1 MQDLEPEA
9 YGISKDL
16 NFNSP
21 EMRYT
26 LKIAKKQLEKL
37 VD

>member
-9 YGISKDL
+9 YGIPKEL

-21 EMRYT
+21 EMKYT
-26 LKIAKKQLEKL
+26 LKQAKKQLEKL